1 MDKNL
6 IDLLC
11 CPKSGS
17 DLDLVIEE
25 GDLNHIKKGKFLSIQ
40 SGMQYEII
48 DDIPYFSSD
57 IDHQG
62 IKNQFETYS
71 HWFEEMHD
79 EASIIDPNH
88 AIALS
93 NSLNID
99 KSEFKDKVILDAG
112 CGNGRLSY
120 VVSEYEPKLLVS
132 FDISKGLFKAKETI
146 LKHNQESNIAF
157 VQGDVTNPPFKKAS
171 FDIAYSWGVTHHTP
185 DTRKTF
191 KTLSDLVKD
200 SGIFGVYVY
209 VFNPSY
215 KYDKQV
221 LGLLAYLRS
230 FLLIRPFRF
239 ICSRLPVSLVKLIF
253 QPIYYLEKLIGFG
266 VFGNHGYPSDPFNKD
281 RYFRVVVDR
290 FKTRYASEH
299 KEEEIFNWFFEHG
312 YNDLRVGKPMVS
324 VSGEKKGSD
333 KKRNVSFYSQRD

>member
-1 MDKNL
+1 MKKEL
-6 IDLLC
+6 LEILC

-25 GDLNHIKKGKFLSIQ
+25 GDHNHIKKGQFLCSK
-40 SGMQYEII
+40 SGMKYEII
-48 DDIPYFSSD
+48 DDIPYFSSN

-88 AIALS
+88 DIAFS

-99 KSEFKDKVILDAG
+99 KSELKDKLILDAG

-120 VVSEYEPKLLVS
+120 LVSGHEPKLLVS
-132 FDISKGLFKAKETI
+132 LDISKGLFKAKETI
-146 LKHNQESNIAF
+146 LKHNPNANIAF
-157 VQGDVTNPPFKKAS
+157 VQGDVTNPPFKKDV
-171 FDIAYSWGVTHHTP
+171 FDIVYSWGVTHHTP
-185 DTRKTF
+185 DTRNTF
-191 KTLSDLVKD
+191 RTLSDLVKNN
-200 SGIFGVYVY
+200 GIFGIYVY
-209 VFNPSY
+209 VFNPPY
-215 KYDKQV
+215 NYDQHI

-230 FLLIRPFRF
+230 YFLIKPFRF
-239 ICSRLPVSLVKLIF
+239 ICSRLPVNLVKLIF
-253 QPIYYLEKLIGFG
+253 QPIYYFEKLIGFG
-266 VFGNHGYPSDPFNKD
+266 IFGNHGYPHDPFNKD

-299 KEEEIFNWFFEHG
+299 KEEEIFKWFFDQG
-312 YNDLRVGKPMVS
+312 YSDLRVGSPKVS
-324 VSGEKKGSD
+324 ISGVKSKGTSSVKKVTFFD
-333 KKRNVSFYSQRD
+333 